1 VPFVEF
7 SRYAYTLG
15 MSALL
20 ATIIVPAFNEGA
32 EFRATLARLERFSSS
47 VSDRYVLQLLVIDD
61 GSTDETPAIA
71 DAFARESGNV
81 RVIHHDRNR
90 GIAAGL
96 QTGLGEVRGGPAVV
110 LDADLSYAPEEVVIP
125 MLETLELR
133 QAAIVVASPY
143 MRGGR
148 VSNVPFVRLLA
159 SRCANALLSIL
170 TGRRVATLTGM
181 VRAYSPAAI
190 ARALACRPDGE
201 FNSWILL
208 DALSSGAIVAEVPA
222 HLCWPPNRLAG
233 APRMPLQKLARATLA
248 VLRTIRFHARGLKN
262 TGASAES
269 AAKGVSII

>member
-1 VPFVEF
+1 
-7 SRYAYTLG
+7 

-20 ATIIVPAFNEGA
+20 ATLVVPAFNEGA
-32 EFRATLARLERFSSS
+32 EFRATLERLERFSDS
-47 VSDRYVLQLLVIDD
+47 VAERYSLQLLVIDD

-71 DAFARESGNV
+71 DAFARESRSV

-96 QTGLGEVRGGPAVV
+96 QTGLAEVRGGPVVV
-110 LDADLSYAPEEVVIP
+110 LDADLSYAPEEVVVP

-148 VSNVPFVRLLA
+148 VSNVPFIRLLA
-159 SRCANALLSIL
+159 SRCANALLSTV

-181 VRAYSPAAI
+181 VRAYSAA
-190 ARALACRPDGE
+190 AVTRALECRPEGE
-201 FNSWILL
+201 FNSWILM
-208 DALSSGAIVAEVPA
+208 DALSRGAIVAEVPA

-233 APRMPLQKLARATLA
+233 APRMPLRKLARATLA
-248 VLRTIRFHARGLKN
+248 VLRTIRFHTLGPKTSA
-262 TGASAES
+262 ASAEP
-269 AAKGVSII
+269 AAKGVSIS